1 MKQRDAAHM
10 AATEAIQE
18 AAAAE
23 SLLQCLK
30 YEYIHMNN
38 FTMNCSM
45 SDQYIPSLV
54 FLNMVERKK
63 GRLRSKSK
71 VERESPKGT
80 SFKFFI
86 VHLAGSFLFSRLFEI
101 HICL

>member
-54 FLNMVERKK
+54 FLNMVEI
-63 GRLRSKSK
+63 LDCSCQ
-71 VERESPKGT
+71 
-80 SFKFFI
+80 
-86 VHLAGSFLFSRLFEI
+86 EI
-101 HICL
+101 EI

>member
-1 MKQRDAAHM
+1 VTVMFHYYFIFSFLSQEVMKQRDAAQM

-23 SLLQCLK
+23 SLLQCLR

-45 SDQYIPSLV
+45 SDQYFPSLV
-54 FLNMVERKK
+54 FLNMVEI
-63 GRLRSKSK
+63 LDCSCQ
-71 VERESPKGT
+71 
-80 SFKFFI
+80 
-86 VHLAGSFLFSRLFEI
+86 EI
-101 HICL
+101 EI